1 MKIYEVVI
9 ANHLD
14 DTNYSV
20 LVASVEPLDKN
31 NININA
37 IVGIIDEYTF
47 ISDVRIPELV
57 GNPWD
62 IKEVEEIEEIRNK
75 YFN

>member
-1 MKIYEVVI
+1 MKIYEVII
-9 ANHLD
+9 ANYLD

-20 LVASVEPLDKN
+20 LVASAEPLDKN

-47 ISDVRIPELV
+47 ISDVRIPKLIS
-57 GNPWD
+57 NAWD
-62 IKEVEEIEEIRNK
+62 VEEFEEIEYIRNK

>member
-1 MKIYEVVI
+1 MKIYEVII

-20 LVASVEPLDKN
+20 LVASAEPLDKN

-47 ISDVRIPELV
+47 ISDVRIPKLIS
-57 GNPWD
+57 NAWD
-62 IKEVEEIEEIRNK
+62 VEEFEEIEEIRNK

>member
-1 MKIYEVVI
+1 MKIYEVII

-20 LVASVEPLDKN
+20 LVASAEPLDKN

>member
-47 ISDVRIPELV
+47 ISDVRIPKLI
-57 GNPWD
+57 GNGWNMD
-62 IKEVEEIEEIRNK
+62 EYEEIEEIRNK

>member
-1 MKIYEVVI
+1 MKIYEVII
-9 ANHLD
+9 ANYLD

-20 LVASVEPLDKN
+20 LVASAEPLDKN

-47 ISDVRIPELV
+47 ISDVKIPKLI
-57 GNPWD
+57 GNVWNMD
-62 IKEVEEIEEIRNK
+62 EYEEIEEIRNK